1 MLSIP
6 TKTVDLSPSQK
17 AVRESIESI
26 CEPYDDSYW
35 QECDSEARYPREF
48 VDDIA
53 ADGWLGILIPEEYG
67 GLGMGTAET
76 VVMLETIAR
85 TGGFAGAQAVHGGI
99 YNSVPIVEYASDELK
114 ERLLPSI
121 ADGSTSIQAFGLTE
135 AGPGSDSTSIETSAI
150 LDGEEYVIEGQK
162 RWTSRLDVSDFMLLM
177 TRTTPKADVEKR
189 TRGISMFLVEVEPAI
204 ESGAIELTPMSK
216 SASRAVH
223 SYELDIEGLR
233 IPADQLVGEKGQ
245 GFYQVLDGLNE
256 ERLVIAAECVGLG
269 ELAVDRGVSYAR
281 EREVFDGPIGA
292 HQSIQHP
299 LADAYARVQAAKAM
313 TYNAAATSG
322 EEDQRQD
329 GANANMAKYLASE
342 AAFTAADAAVQ
353 THGGLGIS
361 PDHHVERYLR
371 EARLTRLVPITQQL
385 ILNFLGEKVL
395 ELPRSY

>member
-1 MLSIP
+1 MSSIP
-6 TKTVDLSPSQK
+6 TETVGLSPSQK

-35 QECDSEARYPREF
+35 QECDSEAEYPQEF

-99 YNSVPIVEYASDELK
+99 YNSVPIVEYASEELK

-256 ERLVIAAECVGLG
+256 ERLVIAAEAIGLG
-269 ELAVDRGVSYAR
+269 ELAIERGAEYAA
-281 EREVFDGPIGA
+281 EREVFGGPIGA
-292 HQSIQHP
+292 NQAVQHP
-299 LADAYARVQAAKAM
+299 LAAAHARVQAA
-313 TYNAAATSG
+313 
-322 EEDQRQD
+322 RQ
-329 GANANMAKYLASE
+329 LTFE
-342 AAFTAADAAVQ
+342 AASRSAADD
-353 THGGLGIS
+353 LS
-361 PDHHVERYLR
+361 R
-371 EARLTRLVPITQQL
+371 EA
-385 ILNFLGEKVL
+385 LGARAHMAE
-395 ELPRSY
+395 